1 MKKKLKILVMIGL
14 FKKAIVLSMLV
25 LSSSLIGQ
33 IDRSMPEPGPAPEIE
48 FKEPF
53 TTKLSNNLT
62 LMVVVNDKLPTA
74 SATLII
80 DNPPILEGDKSGVKD
95 LVTSNMGKGNKFQSK
110 DEFIEEKDFMGSFI
124 SYNSSGGSISS
135 LSRYFERTMTM
146 FAQGALYPVFSDEEF
161 EKEKTKLT
169 EALKIDEKNAA
180 SIARRVENIVAFK
193 QGHPR
198 SEYTTE
204 ASVSSIGITDIE
216 NFYKNYFKPNNAY
229 LVVIGDVNLE
239 ETISL
244 SKELFENW
252 EYSTELENMFGEGSV
267 NDFVD
272 PDVSA
277 KTTIHIV
284 DVPNS
289 TNVEISFQNVIDRKT
304 SDTDYFSG
312 TVANRVLG
320 AGPES
325 RLFTVIREEKGYAY
339 GAYSGLPTS
348 SKSKTKFVG
357 RTTVRSE
364 VADSAIVEMHNQLK
378 IMRDRPITDEELS
391 NVKSGYFGE
400 FAMSIENPI
409 TIANQALSI
418 RSENL
423 PEDFYKTFLSNL
435 NKVSKDDVI
444 ESSKKF
450 FLIDNAQIVVTGKIN
465 EIIDNLENIYLDD
478 DKIDVVYHDEF
489 GNITEK
495 PDYSVDEN
503 VSVESIVT
511 NYIDLIGGKD
521 KLEKV
526 ESIEIKG
533 NANLNM
539 QGQSFVLEF
548 YSLKNNQNQSLS
560 TVTAG
565 GMVVQK
571 SVFNKYQGYNEVNG
585 QRMPLT
591 DSELEQAIINSALF
605 SELNYDFSA
614 IELIGTSNVD
624 DQKVYEIKITDNKTE
639 YYSIESG
646 LKLKEVET
654 TEVEGN
660 VISVETTI
668 KEYEEVDGIMIPSE
682 INQITPG
689 LPIPGG
695 ITINFNTIKLNVKT
709 SDSDFN

>member
-1 MKKKLKILVMIGL
+1 MKKNLKILVMIGL
-14 FKKAIVLSMLV
+14 CKKLIVLSMLV

-33 IDRSMPEPGPAPEIE
+33 IDRSMPEAGPAPEIE
-48 FKEPF
+48 FKEPY

-80 DNPPILEGDKSGVKD
+80 DNPPILEGDKSGVKG

-146 FAQGALYPVFSDEEF
+146 FAQGALYPIFSDEEF

-180 SIARRVENIVAFK
+180 SIARRVENIVAYK
-193 QGHPR
+193 KDHPR

-204 ASVSSIGITDIE
+204 ASVSNINITDID
-216 NFYKNYFKPNNAY
+216 NFYKSYFKPNNAY

-239 ETISL
+239 GTIAL
-244 SKELFENW
+244 SKKLFEDW
-252 EYSTELENMFGEGSV
+252 KYSNELDKMFGEGSI
-267 NDFVD
+267 NDFEE
-272 PDVSA
+272 PEVSD

-284 DVPNS
+284 DVPNA
-289 TNVEISFQNVIDRKT
+289 TNVEISFQNIIDRKT
-304 SDTDYFSG
+304 SDSDYFSG

-325 RLFTVIREEKGYAY
+325 RLFSVIREEKGFAY

-348 SKSKTKFVG
+348 SKTKTKFVA
-357 RTTVRSE
+357 RTTVRTE
-364 VADSAIVEMHNQLK
+364 VADSAIVEMHNQLR
-378 IMRDRPITDEELS
+378 IMRDNPITDEELS

-435 NKVSKDDVI
+435 NTVSKDDVMQ
-444 ESSKKF
+444 SSKKF

-465 EIIDNLENIYLDD
+465 DILDNLESIYLDEN
-478 DKIDVVYHDEF
+478 KIDVIYYDAF
-489 GNITEK
+489 GEVIEK
-495 PDYSVDEN
+495 PDYSVDAS
-503 VSVESIVT
+503 VSVENII
-511 NYIDLIGGKD
+511 NKYIDLIGGKD
-521 KLEKV
+521 KLEKI

-548 YSLKNNQNQSLS
+548 YSLKNNQNQSLA

-565 GMVVQK
+565 GMVVQRN
-571 SVFNKYQGYNEVNG
+571 VFNKYQGYNEVNG
-585 QRMPLT
+585 QRIPLA
-591 DSELEQAIINSALF
+591 DAELEQAIINSALF
-605 SELNYDFSA
+605 SELNYDFST
-614 IELIGTSNVD
+614 IELVGTAVVD
-624 DQKVYEIKITDNKTE
+624 DQKAYEIKITDNKTE

-646 LKLKEVET
+646 LKIKEVEIQ
-654 TEVEGN
+654 EIEGN
-660 VISVETTI
+660 QLSIETTI
-668 KEYEEVDGIMIPSE
+668 KEYEEVEGILVPNE
-682 INQITPG
+682 INQVTPT

-695 ITINFNTIKLNVKT
+695 ITIKFNNIKLNVKT

>member
-1 MKKKLKILVMIGL
+1 MKKNLKILVMIGL
-14 FKKAIVLSMLV
+14 CKKVIVLSMLV

-33 IDRSMPEPGPAPEIE
+33 IDRSMPEAGPAPEIE
-48 FKEPF
+48 FKEPY

-146 FAQGALYPVFSDEEF
+146 FAQGALYPIFSDEEF

-180 SIARRVENIVAFK
+180 SIARRVENIVAYK
-193 QGHPR
+193 KDHPR

-204 ASVSSIGITDIE
+204 ASVSNINITDID
-216 NFYKNYFKPNNAY
+216 NFYKSYFKPNNAY

-239 ETISL
+239 GTIAL
-244 SKELFENW
+244 SKKLFEDW
-252 EYSTELENMFGEGSV
+252 KYSNELDKMFGEGSI
-267 NDFVD
+267 NDFEE
-272 PDVSA
+272 PEVSD

-284 DVPNS
+284 DVPNA
-289 TNVEISFQNVIDRKT
+289 TNVEISFQNIIDRKT
-304 SDTDYFSG
+304 SDSDYFSG

-325 RLFTVIREEKGYAY
+325 RLFSVIREEKGFAY

-348 SKSKTKFVG
+348 SKTKTKFVA
-357 RTTVRSE
+357 RTTVRTE
-364 VADSAIVEMHNQLK
+364 VADSAIVEMHNQLR
-378 IMRDRPITDEELS
+378 IMRDNPITDEELS

-435 NKVSKDDVI
+435 NTVSKDDVMQ
-444 ESSKKF
+444 SSKKF

-465 EIIDNLENIYLDD
+465 DILDNLESIYLDEN
-478 DKIDVVYHDEF
+478 KIDVIYYDAF
-489 GNITEK
+489 GEVIEK
-495 PDYSVDEN
+495 PDYSVDAS
-503 VSVESIVT
+503 VSVENII
-511 NYIDLIGGKD
+511 NKYIDLIGGKD

-548 YSLKNNQNQSLS
+548 YSLKNNQNQSLA

-565 GMVVQK
+565 GMVVQR

-585 QRMPLT
+585 QRIPLA
-591 DSELEQAIINSALF
+591 DAELEQAIINSALF
-605 SELNYDFSA
+605 SELNYDFST
-614 IELIGTSNVD
+614 IELVGTAVVD
-624 DQKVYEIKITDNKTE
+624 DQKAYEIKITDNKTE

-646 LKLKEVET
+646 LKIKEVEIQ
-654 TEVEGN
+654 EIEGN
-660 VISVETTI
+660 QLSIETTI
-668 KEYEEVDGIMIPSE
+668 KEYEEVEGILVPNE
-682 INQITPG
+682 INQVTPT

-695 ITINFNTIKLNVKT
+695 ITIKFNNIKLNVKT

>member
-1 MKKKLKILVMIGL
+1 MKKNLKILVMIGL
-14 FKKAIVLSMLV
+14 CKKLIVLSMLV

-33 IDRSMPEPGPAPEIE
+33 IDRSMPEAGPAPEIE
-48 FKEPF
+48 FKEPY

-146 FAQGALYPVFSDEEF
+146 FAQGALYPIFSDEEF

-180 SIARRVENIVAFK
+180 SIARRVENIVAYK
-193 QGHPR
+193 KDHPR

-204 ASVSSIGITDIE
+204 ASVSNINITDID
-216 NFYKNYFKPNNAY
+216 NFYKSYFKPNNAY

-239 ETISL
+239 GTIAL
-244 SKELFENW
+244 SKRLFEDW
-252 EYSTELENMFGEGSV
+252 KYSNELDKMFGEGSI
-267 NDFVD
+267 NDFEE
-272 PDVSA
+272 PEVSD

-284 DVPNS
+284 DVPNA
-289 TNVEISFQNVIDRKT
+289 TNVEISFQNIIDRKT
-304 SDTDYFSG
+304 SDSDYFSG

-325 RLFTVIREEKGYAY
+325 RLFSVIREEKGFAY

-348 SKSKTKFVG
+348 SKTKTKFVA
-357 RTTVRSE
+357 RTTVRTE
-364 VADSAIVEMHNQLK
+364 VADSAIVEMHNQLR
-378 IMRDRPITDEELS
+378 IMRDNPITDEELS

-435 NKVSKDDVI
+435 NTVSKDDVMQ
-444 ESSKKF
+444 SSKKF

-465 EIIDNLENIYLDD
+465 DILDNLESIYLDEN
-478 DKIDVVYHDEF
+478 KIDVIYYDAF
-489 GNITEK
+489 GEVIEK
-495 PDYSVDEN
+495 PDYSVDAS
-503 VSVESIVT
+503 VSVENII
-511 NYIDLIGGKD
+511 NKYIDLIGGKD

-548 YSLKNNQNQSLS
+548 YSLKNNQNQSLA

-565 GMVVQK
+565 GMVVQR

-585 QRMPLT
+585 QRIPLA
-591 DSELEQAIINSALF
+591 DAELEQAIINSALF
-605 SELNYDFSA
+605 SELNYDFST
-614 IELIGTSNVD
+614 IELVGTAVVD
-624 DQKVYEIKITDNKTE
+624 DQKAYEIKITDNKTE

-646 LKLKEVET
+646 LKIKEVEIQ
-654 TEVEGN
+654 EIEGN
-660 VISVETTI
+660 QLSIETTI
-668 KEYEEVDGIMIPSE
+668 KEYEEVEGILVPNE
-682 INQITPG
+682 INQVTPT

-695 ITINFNTIKLNVKT
+695 ITIKFNNIKLNVKT